1 MRRRPLHEPSVV
13 FVPQHYVLYLEPKR
27 LEPQGVQ
34 VVRLIVCRQR
44 HENPWLFPLLRGGVL
59 AAWSACPAQGGFSWR
74 RGPSVVRVPYSL
86 CIIMALGFLTL
97 SWSRVLSSAKSTWIV
112 KLVPLELLSCIPP
125 LLSPV

>member
-13 FVPQHYVLYLEPKR
+13 FVPQHYVLYLVPKR
-27 LEPQGVQ
+27 LEAQGVQ

-44 HENPWLFPLLRGGVL
+44 HENPWLFALLRGVL

-74 RGPSVVRVPYSL
+74 RGPSVVRVLYSL
-86 CIIMALGFLTL
+86 RMIMALGFLAL
-97 SWSRVLSSAKSTWIV
+97 AWSRVLSSAKSTWIV
-112 KLVPLELLSCIPP
+112 KLVPVEVLSCIPP